1 MTKRKNRTKSS
12 SRKTGSTARKGH
24 PLPTRGAQSWQLV
37 CDQET
42 FDRLRGDQA
51 FHRLLDLARHINGL
65 RYAISAAASANGD
78 DTPNGD
84 RQRFGTFYYL
94 GGVLFE
100 AFRLL
105 PQLRPHFE
113 NTQSWKEGFAHFGD
127 DNAILSRVKQGG
139 DLHRLRNH
147 TSFHFLPM
155 VSAKSLSKL
164 RLDEYTFTSG
174 FGPQSGFVYHNLA
187 DAVGMHY
194 LAGAPSDG
202 TDFGA
207 EAERLAKETRDLALE
222 YVKYGSNLIG
232 QALLSF
238 GFKTRGSISRS
249 AT

>member
-1 MTKRKNRTKSS
+1 MSAKKKRTKSAS
-12 SRKTGSTARKGH
+12 GRIGPTPRRGH
-24 PLPTRGAQSWQLV
+24 PLPARGAQSWQLV

-42 FDRLRGDQA
+42 FDSLRDNTA

-78 DTPNGD
+78 NTPNGD

-100 AFRLL
+100 AFRLV

-113 NTQSWKEGFAHFGD
+113 NTQSWKDGFAHFGD
-127 DNAILSRVKQGG
+127 DEAILRRVKQGG

-164 RLDEYTFTSG
+164 RLDEYAF
-174 FGPQSGFVYHNLA
+174 
-187 DAVGMHY
+187 
-194 LAGAPSDG
+194 
-202 TDFGA
+202 
-207 EAERLAKETRDLALE
+207 
-222 YVKYGSNLIG
+222 
-232 QALLSF
+232 
-238 GFKTRGSISRS
+238 
-249 AT
+249 